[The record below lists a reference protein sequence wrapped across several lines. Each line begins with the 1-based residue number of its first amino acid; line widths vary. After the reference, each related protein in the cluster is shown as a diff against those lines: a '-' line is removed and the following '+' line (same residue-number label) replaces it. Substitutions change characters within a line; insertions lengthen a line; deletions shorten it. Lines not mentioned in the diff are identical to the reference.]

1 MIEPK
6 KEMPSQEPGTK
17 RIPDISV
24 IIPAFNEIG
33 TINGTIDSLKSV
45 LEGLVRQFEIIVVDD
60 GSSDGTFEA
69 AAEAGVRA
77 IRLSRNFGK
86 EQAIMAGLS
95 RSSGAAV
102 AIIDADLQESA
113 ENLTGMYEQYRQ
125 GYEMVYAVRSNRDD
139 EPMLKRLL
147 SRFFY
152 TLLERGS
159 AVKIP
164 PDARDFRI
172 MDRKVVDALLELPE
186 RNRFMKGLF
195 GWVGFRSVSY
205 PIEMVSRPSGNSKF
219 GFRGLAR
226 LALTALTSFT
236 DWPLRIWTGI
246 GFFIAFISFLY
257 GTWIFAKTLI
267 WGVETPG
274 FATITVAVF
283 FLGGIQLVSIGVIG
297 EYLARVFTEVK
308 GRPGYIVADDTE

>member
-1 MIEPK
+1 MIEPR
-6 KEMPSQEPGTK
+6 KEMLSQEPATK
-17 RIPDISV
+17 EIPDLSV